1 MTHEQA
7 VAFIRDA
14 ISGTGGTWAD
24 FGTGKGAFAFAL
36 ADLLGSTG
44 KVHAVDQQL
53 PVLTYPVHAN
63 QEDFAPIIPMEAD
76 FTQPITL
83 PSLDGIVMANSLHY
97 VSQPEVVLPLLLSHL
112 KPNGTFL
119 LIEYDTRASN
129 TWVPYPIAF
138 SAWQQMAPLLGLSL
152 PHKINSRKSVYGN
165 GQLYA
170 ALSLYKES

>member
-7 VAFIRDA
+7 IAFIRDA
-14 ISGTGGTWAD
+14 VPNTGGTWAD
-24 FGTGKGAFAFAL
+24 FGTGKGTFAFAL

-44 KVHAVDQQL
+44 KVYAVDQQL

-63 QEDFAPIIPMEAD
+63 QEDFAPILPMEGD

-97 VSQPEVVLPLLLSHL
+97 APQPEKVLSLLLSHL

-119 LIEYDTRASN
+119 LIEYDTQTGN
-129 TWVPYPIAF
+129 TWVPYPIDF
-138 SAWQQMAPLLGLSL
+138 STWQQMAPLLGLSL
-152 PHKINSRKSVYGN
+152 PHKMNSRTSIYGN
-165 GQLYA
+165 GQIYA